1 MITAKFGGTAITPAN
16 LHFVKEILT
25 PFHNRVVV
33 SAVGKEYAQDVK
45 TTDLLQRY
53 YVTGDEGVWRAIAD
67 KYARLAAVNCIPINA
82 EETLDEA
89 HSRARSRDISYCM
102 SLGEEL
108 SAKFVAK
115 YLNATY
121 VEADGIVRF
130 NGSKLSFNATV
141 SLMKRAF
148 KGVELAVTGGYYGMG
163 KYGRQTFSRGGSD
176 VTGALCAVASGS
188 SLYENWTDAYGVQTA
203 NPALISG
210 VQTIPT
216 MSYDE
221 MYRLSVG
228 GAEVL
233 HPDAVSPV
241 ERSGIPIKIG
251 NFFNHR
257 GASTLISNCPSRNE
271 LLSVTEKIAD
281 GKFIT
286 TVLHAMPLSK
296 ITQIFSRFF
305 CDNRFCFDCFDRS
318 FSADRVEVYS
328 FEADGSKALLVTD
341 ASVIRSLYGYFVRQ

>member
-1 MITAKFGGTAITPAN
+1 
-16 LHFVKEILT
+16 
-25 PFHNRVVV
+25 
-33 SAVGKEYAQDVK
+33 
-45 TTDLLQRY
+45 
-53 YVTGDEGVWRAIAD
+53 
-67 KYARLAAVNCIPINA
+67 
-82 EETLDEA
+82 
-89 HSRARSRDISYCM
+89 M

-233 HPDAVSPV
+233 HP
-241 ERSGIPIKIG
+241 EWKCT
-251 NFFNHR
+251 
-257 GASTLISNCPSRNE
+257 ASKRTAPR
-271 LLSVTEKIAD
+271 
-281 GKFIT
+281 
-286 TVLHAMPLSK
+286 
-296 ITQIFSRFF
+296 RFW
-305 CDNRFCFDCFDRS
+305 
-318 FSADRVEVYS
+318 
-328 FEADGSKALLVTD
+328 
-341 ASVIRSLYGYFVRQ
+341 